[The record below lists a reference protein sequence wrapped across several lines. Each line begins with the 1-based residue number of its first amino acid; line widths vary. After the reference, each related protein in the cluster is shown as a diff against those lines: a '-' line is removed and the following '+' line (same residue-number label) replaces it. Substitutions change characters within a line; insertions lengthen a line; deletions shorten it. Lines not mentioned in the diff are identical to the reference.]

1 MTPARLVTIAPLAC
15 IALRTRDA
23 GIGMVTHVVL
33 NAVDLVVLAGFIIRW
48 QRSLLTAR
56 VLGSKGVH
64 RGGPRTTR
72 PLTQP
77 NANRSRSCTSAS
89 PRCVACSA
97 MPEPTTRSAQ
107 RPPHHATS
115 SDEEKHQTPEVD
127 ETTWSPAANAHLF
140 KRRPASGSAPLPR
153 ATSRYNWSQSSSSG
167 TPGNQVN
174 PE

>member
-1 MTPARLVTIAPLAC
+1 
-15 IALRTRDA
+15 
-23 GIGMVTHVVL
+23 
-33 NAVDLVVLAGFIIRW
+33 
-48 QRSLLTAR
+48 
-56 VLGSKGVH
+56 
-64 RGGPRTTR
+64 
-72 PLTQP
+72 
-77 NANRSRSCTSAS
+77 
-89 PRCVACSA
+89 
-97 MPEPTTRSAQ
+97 MPQPTTRSAQ